1 MTKLHILGTGSAMV
15 TKCYNTCFTI
25 SNMAGEHFLVDT
37 GGGNTLLT
45 NLEKLNIP
53 ITRIHNIFISH
64 THNDHIA
71 GITWI
76 VRAIAQSMINEKY
89 FGTLNFFGHSDVL
102 EVAKQICTLMLE
114 EKFTRFFDDRI
125 FFIPVNDNE
134 KRYII
139 DCDFTFFDINSK
151 KRLQYGFKLEDTD
164 GITFTFIGD
173 EPYKDE
179 LEKHCINSDF
189 MMHEAFCLFE
199 ERDLFKPYE
208 KHHTTVKEACENG
221 RKLNIKNLILI
232 HTEDKN
238 YISKPEY
245 YCAEGR
251 YFFSDNLI
259 VPSDLDEIDLEIIKE
274 D

>member
-1 MTKLHILGTGSAMV
+1 MTKLHIIGTGSAMV

-25 SNMAGEHFLVDT
+25 SNLAGEHLLVDT

-53 ITRIHNIFISH
+53 ISKIHNIFLSH

-76 VRAIAQSMINEKY
+76 VRAVAQAINNDKY
-89 FGTLNFFGHSDVL
+89 SGNLNFFGHPDVL
-102 EVAKQICTLMLE
+102 SVAKQICLLMLE
-114 EKFTRFFDDRI
+114 NKFTKFFDDRI
-125 FFIPVNDNE
+125 LFIPVKDNE
-134 KRYII
+134 EKNII
-139 DCDFTFFDINSK
+139 DFNITFFDINSA
-151 KRLQYGFKLEDTD
+151 KRLQYGFKLKDTE

-173 EPYKDE
+173 EPYKACLKD
-179 LEKHCINSDF
+179 HCIDSDY

-199 ERDLFKPYE
+199 EKHLFNPYE

-221 RKLNIKNLILI
+221 RSLNIKNLILI

-238 YISKPEY
+238 YHCKPEY

-259 VPSDLDEIDLEIIKE
+259 VPTDLEIIELVKNE